1 VFRVEVTEEGQ
12 PPLPPL
18 DLDGNFVIGSGPDA
32 RVRLPVAVAEAAHVR
47 IEGNRWTSADGQGDV
62 GDGHTFTIGPY
73 RVRVA
78 PAKKGTKPSP
88 PQRTESLAR
97 ELMRNLLG
105 TAGAPTLEILEGPL
119 AGAKR
124 PLAPPES
131 TLVIGRGDEAG
142 WNIADDDLS
151 RAHAEI
157 RRSWD
162 GTQLVDLDSKNG
174 TRVDGE
180 TVDKIDLYDGAV
192 IELGKLKLRFR
203 DPADLRPRAATAPAP
218 TKRPAVQVPSRA
230 PFYIALAIML
240 AALAG
245 LVWIL
250 SA

>member
-1 VFRVEVTEEGQ
+1 MFRVEVTEEGQ
-12 PPLPPL
+12 TPLPAL
-18 DLDGNFVIGSGPDA
+18 DLAGNFVIGSSPDA
-32 RVRLPVAVAEAAHVR
+32 RVRLPAAAAKPVHIR
-47 IEGNRWTSADGQGDV
+47 IEGTRWTSDDDAGEIGT
-62 GDGHTFTIGPY
+62 GHTFTIGTY

-78 PAKKGTKPSP
+78 PAAKGTKPSP

-105 TAGAPTLEILEGPL
+105 TAGAPTLEIVNGPL

-162 GTQLVDLDSKNG
+162 GTRIVDLDSKNG
-174 TRVDGE
+174 TKADGVRVTDVE
-180 TVDKIDLYDGAV
+180 LYDNTL
-192 IELGKLKLRFR
+192 IEVGNTTLRFR
-203 DPADLRPRAATAPAP
+203 DPADVRPKPARPPVAVVEPRASKAPL
-218 TKRPAVQVPSRA
+218 
-230 PFYIALAIML
+230 YIALAIML
-240 AALAG
+240 VALAG
-245 LVWIL
+245 LVWVL

>member
-1 VFRVEVTEEGQ
+1 VFRVEVTEDGQ
-12 PPLPPL
+12 PPLPAL

-32 RVRLPVAVAEAAHVR
+32 RVRLPAAAAESAHVR
-47 IEGNRWTSADGQGDV
+47 IEGNRWTSADGHGDI
-62 GDGHTFTIGPY
+62 GDGHTFTIGRY
-73 RVRVA
+73 QVRVA
-78 PAKKGTKPSP
+78 PAKKGTKPST

-105 TAGAPTLEILEGPL
+105 TAGAPTLEIIAGPL

-151 RAHAEI
+151 RSHAEI
-157 RRSWD
+157 RRGWD
-162 GTQLVDLDSKNG
+162 GTLLVDLDSKNG
-174 TRVDGE
+174 TKVDGHA
-180 TVDKIDLYDGAV
+180 VDKIELYDGAL
-192 IELGKLKLRFR
+192 IEVGNVKLRFR
-203 DPADLRPRAATAPAP
+203 DPADLRPRPVKPAPAP
-218 TKRPAVQVPSRA
+218 AVAAPSKA
-230 PFYIALAIML
+230 PFYVAVAIMI

-245 LVWIL
+245 LVWVL

>member
-1 VFRVEVTEEGQ
+1 MFRVEVTEDGQ
-12 PPLPPL
+12 PPLPAL

-32 RVRLPVAVAEAAHVR
+32 RVRLPAAAAEPVHIRV
-47 IEGNRWTSADGQGDV
+47 EGNHWTSGDGHGDI
-62 GDGHTFTIGPY
+62 GDGHTFTIGAY
-73 RVRVA
+73 RVRVT
-78 PAKKGTKPSP
+78 PAAKGTKPSP

-105 TAGAPTLEILEGPL
+105 TAGAPTLEIVDRPL

-157 RRSWD
+157 RRTWD
-162 GTQLVDLDSKNG
+162 GTRLVDLDSKNG
-174 TRVDGE
+174 TKVDGVRISDVE
-180 TVDKIDLYDGAV
+180 LYDGAL
-192 IELGKLKLRFR
+192 IQLGKVKLRFR
-203 DPADLRPRAATAPAP
+203 DPADLRPRPTMKAPPVAA
-218 TKRPAVQVPSRA
+218 PSKA
-230 PFYIALAIML
+230 PFYVALAIML

>member
-1 VFRVEVTEEGQ
+1 VFRVEVTEDGQ
-12 PPLPPL
+12 PPLPAL

-32 RVRLPVAVAEAAHVR
+32 RVRLPAAAAEAVHVR
-47 IEGNRWTSADGQGDV
+47 IEGNHWTSADDHGDI
-62 GDGHTFTIGPY
+62 GDGHTFAIGRY
-73 RVRVA
+73 RVHVA
-78 PAKKGTKPSP
+78 RAAKGTTPSP

-105 TAGAPTLEILEGPL
+105 TAGAPTLEIIAGPL

-131 TLVIGRGDEAG
+131 TLVIGRGDDAG

-157 RRSWD
+157 RRNWD
-162 GTQLVDLDSKNG
+162 GTQLKDLDSKNG
-174 TRVDGE
+174 TRVDGHR
-180 TVDKIDLYDGAV
+180 VDVIELYDGAV

-203 DPADLRPRAATAPAP
+203 DPADLRPPPPKPPPVVEAR
-218 TKRPAVQVPSRA
+218 RPSAA

-245 LVWIL
+245 LVWVL

>member
-12 PPLPPL
+12 PPLPSL

-32 RVRLPVAVAEAAHVR
+32 RVRLPAAAAEAAHVR
-47 IEGNRWTSADGQGDV
+47 IDGNRWSSAEAHGDI
-62 GDGHTFTIGPY
+62 GDGHTFTIGRY

-78 PAKKGTKPSP
+78 PATKGTKPSP

-105 TAGAPTLEILEGPL
+105 TAGAPTLEIVDGPL

-157 RRSWD
+157 RRNWD
-162 GTQLVDLDSKNG
+162 GTQLVDLESKNG
-174 TRVDGE
+174 TKVDGE
-180 TVDKIDLYDGAV
+180 RVEEIELYDGAL

-203 DPADLRPRAATAPAP
+203 DPADLRPRPAKPPTVNAPVMNA
-218 TKRPAVQVPSRA
+218 PSRA
-230 PFYIALAIML
+230 PFYVALAIML

-245 LVWIL
+245 LVWVL